1 MSIVKGLKDLNKALD
16 KPTYSGDENKGRW
29 FKLEDGE
36 SIKVRF
42 LQELD
47 PDSPNYDQARGC
59 GFIALEH
66 VNPKDY
72 RKKAL
77 DTMESEG
84 RDWAN
89 EQHRKDPK
97 AGWKARTRLYT
108 NVLVDDGK
116 EEPYVAIL
124 SQGTSGKTIT
134 PTLIEYAGEMGSITN
149 LMWRIKRNGTKTDTS
164 YTIIPLA
171 KDETPFDFSGLEL
184 FDLEKTAVRH
194 VPYSEQEAFYMGQGN
209 NEEQSST
216 TSSSVD
222 W

>member
-1 MSIVKGLKDLNKALD
+1 MTIVKGLKNINALVD
-16 KPTYSGDENKGRW
+16 KPKYDEN
-29 FKLEDGE
+29 
-36 SIKVRF
+36 SPKVRWLKLADGQSAKIRF
-42 LQELD
+42 VEELD
-47 PDSPNYDQARGC
+47 EDSANYNPERGL
-59 GFIALEH
+59 ALVVKEH

-72 RKKAL
+72 KRKAV

-97 AGWKARTRLYT
+97 AGWKARTRLYI

-134 PTLIEYAGEMGSITN
+134 PTLIEYAGEIGSITN
-149 LMWRIKRNGTKTDTS
+149 LMWRIKRNGSKTDTS
-164 YTIIPLA
+164 YTVIPLA
-171 KDETPFDFSGLEL
+171 KDESPFDFSGLEL

-194 VPYSEQEAFYMGQGN
+194 VPYAEQEAFYTGDTSGAD
-209 NEEQSST
+209 ESSA
-216 TSSSVD
+216 TSSNVD